1 MSSPETLADL
11 AVFVT
16 VAKFGSFTAAAD
28 ALEVSKSQVS
38 KCVNRLEAALGARLL
53 HRTTRRLRLT
63 EAGSTL
69 YETSQ
74 RALQSIEDAHLAVS
88 NLQGAPRGTL
98 KISAS
103 IAFGSAQLP
112 AVVSRLTQQYPDL
125 GVELLLEDRH
135 VDLLQEGVDVAVRI
149 TGDPPDSALVYRRLG
164 PNRQVVCASPLYLE
178 RRGVPETLQDLA
190 NHECIAHLQRTTPRT
205 WHFTAPGGGK
215 ASVDIRGRIA
225 ITSALG
231 VRQAALEGLG
241 IIELNSYLV
250 GPDIKAG
257 SLVRVLAHYEPKPL
271 SVYAVFPQRRY
282 LAPKVRV
289 FIDAMLERMTPEPAW
304 DDFLLETTPATSPR
318 ERTRKA
324 RTPPSTAADA
334 PSPPGYARTSRPGS
348 RATRR

>member
-1 MSSPETLADL
+1 MASPETLADL
-11 AVFVT
+11 AVFVA
-16 VAKFGSFTAAAD
+16 VARTGSFTAAAN
-28 ALEVSKSQVS
+28 ALEISKSQVS
-38 KCVNRLEAALGARLL
+38 KCVNRLEEVLGARLL
-53 HRTTRRLRLT
+53 QRTTRRLRLT

-74 RALQSIEDAHLAVS
+74 RALQSIEDAQLAVS
-88 NLQGAPRGTL
+88 NLQGAPRGVL
-98 KISAS
+98 KVSAS

-112 AVVSRLTQQYPDL
+112 AVVARLTQQYPDL

-164 PNRQVVCASPLYLE
+164 PNRQVVCASPRYLE
-178 RRGVPETLQDLA
+178 RRGVPGTLDELA
-190 NHECIAHLQRTTPRT
+190 SHECIAHLQRSTPRT

-225 ITSALG
+225 ITSSLG
-231 VRQAALEGLG
+231 VREAALEGLG

-250 GPDIKAG
+250 GPDIQAG
-257 SLVRVLAHYEPKPL
+257 RLVRLLPAYEPKEL

-289 FIDAMLERMTPEPAW
+289 FIDAMLERMTPQPAW
-304 DDFLLETTPATSPR
+304 DGFLLQAPQPASPR
-318 ERTRKA
+318 EKTRRA
-324 RTPPSTAADA
+324 RSPLSTAEDA
-334 PSPPGYARTSRPGS
+334 PSRPGYARTSPPGN
-348 RATRR
+348 RAGRR